1 MRTSEDIYLELRIKY
16 DELVYQKSFLKMVI
30 TVGFLLI
37 PSLSF
42 LVIWIFHSMKLIHYN
57 FIPITITVLVLSVSA
72 ISVIS
77 SIYTIK
83 KIKQTIISLN
93 KELDNIK

>member
-37 PSLSF
+37 PTLSF
-42 LVIWIFHSMKLIHYN
+42 LIIWFFHSMKLIHYN

-83 KIKQTIISLN
+83 KIKQSIISLN